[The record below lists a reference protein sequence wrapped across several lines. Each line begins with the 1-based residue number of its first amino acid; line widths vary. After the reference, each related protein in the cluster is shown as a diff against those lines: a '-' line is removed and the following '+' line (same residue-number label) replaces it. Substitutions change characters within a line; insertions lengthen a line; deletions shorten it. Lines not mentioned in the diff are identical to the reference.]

1 MSKIVEFAQ
10 EVEKEIK
17 ALQNRINYLE
27 RQNYEERENKKK
39 LLEAL
44 KYLIEEELA
53 NE

>member
-10 EVEKEIK
+10 EVEKEIDN
-17 ALQNRINYLE
+17 LHMHICYLE
-27 RQNYEERENKKK
+27 AQNHKERENKRK
-39 LLEAL
+39 LLEQL

>member
-10 EVEKEIK
+10 EIEKEMN

-27 RQNYEERENKKK
+27 MQNYQERESKRK

-53 NE
+53 K